1 MKRLINVFHSCHMPV
16 AQAKKAYLS
25 RHTVTYILRSK
36 KAGTEAT
43 LYE

>member
-16 AQAKKAYLS
+16 NQAKKAYLS